1 MIRTFKYTG
10 TWLWRDRSLNELLEI
25 KLFRRL
31 DELYHELALMPALFR
46 ADEETVMNEVGRTLT
61 WIVYESRNG
70 FEPDMEQLE
79 REIYARLGSTNDALT
94 VMSLAYAAIHI
105 INLPPLNISKYTKH
119 ELQKMI
125 RDDIYMIKTKV
136 FVHEVNKEGEFYD
149 EKFLPY
155 KEPTLETVQ
164 DDDDETIPWVKYDCE
179 SLDEEKKGRVFTLDE
194 IVEYAIKYMTAESV
208 IHVQLM
214 LHTLM
219 QKDSTKEEREK
230 VSSIQTQILNR
241 TAGDQVQGNKT
252 SFGNYSN
259 MVNFHMPENTDYD
272 KFFAAMPKEMKDILM
287 KQLTQKDNG

>member
-31 DELYHELALMPALFR
+31 DELYHELAFMPSLFR
-46 ADEETVMNEVGRTLT
+46 ADEETVLNEVGRTLT
-61 WIVYESRNG
+61 WIVYKSRNG

-79 REIYARLGSTNDALT
+79 REIYARLGSKNDALT
-94 VMSLAYAAIHI
+94 VMSLTYAAIHI
-105 INLPPLNISKYTKH
+105 VNLPPLNISKYTKH

-136 FVHEVNKEGEFYD
+136 FVQEVNKEGEFYE

-252 SFGNYSN
+252 SFGDNSN
-259 MVNFHMPENTDYD
+259 MVTFQLPENTDFE
-272 KFFAAMPKEMKDILM
+272 KFFATMPKEIKDILM

>member
-61 WIVYESRNG
+61 WIVYKSRNG
-70 FEPDMEQLE
+70 LDPDMEQLE
-79 REIYARLGSTNDALT
+79 RVIYACMGSKEDALT
-94 VMSLAYAAIHI
+94 VMSLVYAAVNIV
-105 INLPPLNISKYTKH
+105 NYPPLEISKYTKN
-119 ELQKMI
+119 ELFKMI
-125 RDDIYMIKTKV
+125 KEDGYNIRTKL
-136 FVHEVNKEGEFYD
+136 FVKEVNREGEYYD

-155 KEPTLETVQ
+155 EEPMMETVKE
-164 DDDDETIPWVKYDCE
+164 DDYLSIACE
-179 SLDEEKKGRVFTLDE
+179 EPFEAAVDEEKKGRLFTLDE
-194 IVEYAIKYMTAESV
+194 IVDYAKEKTSLEESR
-208 IHVQLM
+208 IIQLM
-214 LHTLM
+214 LFCLLVN
-219 QKDSTKEEREK
+219 DGTKEEREK

>member
-1 MIRTFKYTG
+1 MMKTFKFTG
-10 TWLWRDRSLNELLEI
+10 SLLWRYRTLDELMEI
-25 KLFRRL
+25 KLFGRL

-61 WIVYESRNG
+61 WIVYKSRNG
-70 FEPDMEQLE
+70 LDPDMEQLE
-79 REIYARLGSTNDALT
+79 RVIYACMGSKEDALT
-94 VMSLAYAAIHI
+94 VMSLVYAAVNIV
-105 INLPPLNISKYTKH
+105 NYPPLEISKYTKN
-119 ELQKMI
+119 ELFKMI
-125 RDDIYMIKTKV
+125 KEDGYYIRTKL
-136 FVHEVNKEGEFYD
+136 FVKEVNREGEYYD

-155 KEPTLETVQ
+155 EEPMMETVKE
-164 DDDDETIPWVKYDCE
+164 DDYLSIACE
-179 SLDEEKKGRVFTLDE
+179 EPFEAAVDEEKKGRLFTLDE
-194 IVEYAIKYMTAESV
+194 IVDYAKEKTSLEESR
-208 IHVQLM
+208 IIQLM
-214 LHTLM
+214 LFCLLVN
-219 QKDSTKEEREK
+219 DGTKEEREK